1 MSLPHAILG
10 LLNYQAMT
18 GYDLKHRW
26 FDVSMRYFW
35 PADQAQIYRTL
46 DNLVGRGWATFRV
59 EPGGDRPNRKVY
71 SLTDAGRQELAQW
84 LTTPL
89 RLPAVRDPL
98 MVQLF
103 SAAEIPDA
111 EIAGL
116 LAENRAAHLARLAAY
131 EEVRAQLEQRDP
143 SKPRRLW
150 LTVVGTGIAA
160 ETSAIAWLDQV
171 IADFQTAEP
180 AAPAT
185 DPPDQAG

>member
-18 GYDLKHRW
+18 GYDLKHHW
-26 FDVSMRYFW
+26 FDRSMRYFW

-46 DNLVGRGWATFRV
+46 DGLVTRGWVTFTI

-71 SLTDAGRQELAQW
+71 SLTESGRQELDQW

-89 RLPAVRDPL
+89 PLPSVRDPL

-103 SAAEIPDA
+103 SAAEIPDT

-116 LAENRAAHLARLAAY
+116 LNENRAAHLERLAAY
-131 EEVRAQLEQRDP
+131 EQVRAQLEQLDP
-143 SKPRRLW
+143 GKRRRLW
-150 LTVVGTGIAA
+150 LSVVDAGIAA
-160 ETSAIAWLDQV
+160 ESCSIAWLDQT
-171 IADFQTAEP
+171 IANFRVQD
-180 AAPAT
+180 AAPT
-185 DPPDQAG
+185 SPPSG